1 MSKREKLLRR
11 LLSVPKDFTF
21 NEAVTLLRQLGYDLD
36 NKGKTSGS
44 AVSFVNNQKHT
55 MTIHKPHPGNILKT
69 YQVKHIIEELKTTG
83 II

>member
-11 LLSVPKDFTF
+11 LLSKPKDFTF
-21 NEAVTLLRQLGYDLD
+21 DEAVTLLRQLGYELD

-44 AVSFVNNQKHT
+44 AVSFVSNQKHT
-55 MTIHKPHPGNILKT
+55 ITIHKPHPGNILKS
-69 YQVKHIIEELKTTG
+69 YQVKHIIEELKNAE